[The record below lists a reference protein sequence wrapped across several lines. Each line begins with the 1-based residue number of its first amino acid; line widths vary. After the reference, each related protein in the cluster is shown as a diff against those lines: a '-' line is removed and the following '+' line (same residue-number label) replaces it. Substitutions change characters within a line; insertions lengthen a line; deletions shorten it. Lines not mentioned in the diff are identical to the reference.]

1 MRQAFEEFVTITAA
15 RKLTSVHNMSLLH
28 PLSLAKVDTAIT
40 GLNRHKAAGPDG
52 LNNDFYKDY
61 QAILA
66 PAMVIIGNELLQGR
80 DPPPSFVEGFIIL
93 LRKKGDSVDAM
104 DYRPISLLQTGYK

>member
-1 MRQAFEEFVTITAA
+1 MRQAFDEFVTILAA
-15 RKLTSVHNMSLLH
+15 RKLTSVHNNSLLQ
-28 PLSLAKVDTAIT
+28 PVSLAGVVTAIT
-40 GLNRHKAAGPDG
+40 GFNLHKAAGPDG
-52 LNNDFYKDY
+52 LNNDSYKDT